1 MVNLLIIA
9 LCNNMQHMKRINIV
23 GDNIRKIR
31 IKKELTQE
39 ALALESGLSQG
50 YVNQLENGT
59 RLYTQKSLEVI
70 AKALSTPIIDF
81 FKEENANDKAQKEHR
96 KDRAVKKNYKKELL
110 SLLNGMPDHIV
121 EHYVTLIK
129 LEQQILKFP

>member
-1 MVNLLIIA
+1 
-9 LCNNMQHMKRINIV
+9 MKRINIV

-70 AKALSTPIIDF
+70 AAALSTPIIDF
-81 FKEENANDKAQKEHR
+81 FKEENVNDKVKKDHR
-96 KDRAVKKNYKKELL
+96 KDRAVKKNYKKEIL

-121 EHYVTLIK
+121 EH
-129 LEQQILKFP
+129 